1 MNALYSIIKS
11 TRLWGMMGTGLVLYL
26 LLFVVF
32 GKLDMSWLMPPTN
45 EIAAAIIDVW
55 PKMPFFVQKQT
66 LENGQVEIR
75 YTVPTHQLTTA
86 ELERLG
92 ITNSAPHPAA
102 PQKSP

>member
-1 MNALYSIIKS
+1 MNALFSLLKS
-11 TRLWGMMGTGLVLYL
+11 TRLWGLAGTGLVLYFL
-26 LLFVVF
+26 VFVVF

-45 EIAAAIIDVW
+45 QIAEAIIDVW

-66 LENGQVEIR
+66 LENGQIEMR

-92 ITNSAPHPAA
+92 ITNSAHHPAA
-102 PQKSP
+102 PKKTP